1 MRILNYQN
9 LIEIDITPKA
19 ATRTWKPLAAGISS
33 FDYSFNESVDQQTFM
48 NDAGFAS
55 SFVEGKQLTFSF
67 SGIRITGDAAQDF
80 VASKEAELGDECL
93 TNIRITA
100 ADGSKKSGQCT
111 LTGIVANGGDAGAS
125 SAFSF
130 EAHVN
135 GRPDLTPISPA
146 PALTATIEAGTEIGT
161 TKATATAGVG
171 NSLVYKLE
179 AQTAG
184 GVRLGQ
190 VVSGYF
196 AYTSGDDIIAS
207 VDQYLQLYEL
217 DATKRVVLFSET
229 KLAAGDIKA

>member
-93 TNIRITA
+93 TNIQITA
-100 ADGSKKSGQCT
+100 ADGSRS
-111 LTGIVANGGDAGAS
+111 LAN
-125 SAFSF
+125 
-130 EAHVN
+130 
-135 GRPDLTPISPA
+135 
-146 PALTATIEAGTEIGT
+146 
-161 TKATATAGVG
+161 
-171 NSLVYKLE
+171 
-179 AQTAG
+179 
-184 GVRLGQ
+184 VRLLELLQ
-190 VVSGYF
+190 TVETQEHQ
-196 AYTSGDDIIAS
+196 AHLAS
-207 VDQYLQLYEL
+207 RLTLMVDQTLH
-217 DATKRVVLFSET
+217 R
-229 KLAAGDIKA
+229 